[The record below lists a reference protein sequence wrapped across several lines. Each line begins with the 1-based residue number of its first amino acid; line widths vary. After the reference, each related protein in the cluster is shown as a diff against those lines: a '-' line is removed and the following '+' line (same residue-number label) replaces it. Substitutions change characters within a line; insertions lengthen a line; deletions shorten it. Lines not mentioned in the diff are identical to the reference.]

1 MSAVLSR
8 VNKTLIRREFW
19 ENRSLWIVPTVV
31 IGLFLFTGIVRL
43 VMMLTG
49 HAYVGTNAS
58 GSDFNFNG
66 PDLGNAEPSEL
77 AALIR
82 VSPLFIAVPFNGIML
97 IVVFFYLLDSLYAD
111 RRDRSV
117 LFWRSMPVSDVRTV
131 LVKLATGIFAATA
144 ITFAAVIVTQL
155 LTILLGLVSGGMV
168 EHPGLLLTHPLAML
182 EGWCLLAYA
191 LIAQSIWFLPYYG
204 WWMLASA
211 WARRA
216 PLLWALLP
224 PAMLIIMEG
233 IVFQSAHFWHLIS
246 HHLLDWL
253 GLIFNF
259 DPIKT
264 GESGRELMMNGDFL
278 NPDGLARFLSSPE
291 MWTGLLLGAAFIYG
305 AIWLRRN
312 RSEI

>member
-1 MSAVLSR
+1 MNAAMR
-8 VNKTLIRREFW
+8 VNKTLVRREFW
-19 ENRSLWIVPTVV
+19 ENRSLWIVPAVV

-43 VMMLTG
+43 VMTLTG
-49 HAYVGTNAS
+49 HAYVDTDGS
-58 GSDFNFNG
+58 GPDFNFHG

-77 AALIR
+77 AGLIR
-82 VSPLFIAVPFNGIML
+82 VSPLLIGVPFDGIML

-131 LVKLATGIFAATA
+131 LVKLVTGIFAATA
-144 ITFAAVIVTQL
+144 ITLAAVIVTQL
-155 LTILLGLVSGGMV
+155 LTIVLSLLSGGAV
-168 EHPGLLLTHPLAML
+168 GHPGLLLAHPLAML
-182 EGWCLLAYA
+182 EGWGLLAYA

-211 WARRA
+211 WARRT

-224 PAMLIIMEG
+224 PAMVIILEG
-233 IVFQSAHFWHLIS
+233 ILFHSAHFWHLIS
-246 HHLLDWL
+246 HHQVDWL

-259 DPIKT
+259 DPVRANEGGKQL
-264 GESGRELMMNGDFL
+264 LMGGDFL
-278 NPDGLARFLSSPE
+278 DPTGPLRFISSPE
-291 MWTGLLLGAAFIYG
+291 LWIGLVLGAAFIYG